1 MNKNWLL
8 QDKEDPIGLDFN
20 MLKCLIRTLPNSI
33 FEDGTAVESSD
44 LVLSP
49 GFTSDQPCDLG
60 QATHALRAQVTPTQ
74 QR

>member
-33 FEDGTAVESSD
+33 FEDGWDSSRE
-44 LVLSP
+44 
-49 GFTSDQPCDLG
+49 
-60 QATHALRAQVTPTQ
+60 LRPSFEPWFYQ
-74 QR
+74 